1 MARRFLTYN
10 CMKFLRSNYYLVAF
24 IGIVAIFFAP
34 FLSGKLPIPAD
45 SLVGLY
51 HPWRDTLRSNYPN
64 GYPYKNPLITDPVRQ
79 QYPYRFAA
87 ISELKAGRLPQ
98 WNPYS
103 FSGTPLLANL
113 QAAVFYPLN
122 IIFWLTSFQTA
133 WALLVM
139 LQPLLAGMFLY
150 FYLRNFDLSSRAS
163 FLGALSFSFSGFFV
177 AWMEWNTI
185 GHVAAWFPL
194 VLLAKEKLLRKI
206 SLPWV
211 ITLIFAESTL
221 IFSGH
226 AQTAFYAIGFS
237 TMYLLVRILQIA
249 HEQVKAG
256 SKNYSQQL
264 LKNFL
269 IKLQPFL
276 LFGILVIIIT
286 SIQTVPSLKF
296 ILSSARN
303 FDLPDWHRPD
313 WFLPWQHLIQFV
325 APDFFGNP
333 TTGNYWGVWNY
344 GEFVGYI
351 ALFPLLMAFFAIT
364 ARRDRKTLFF
374 TVMLVISVLLALP
387 TAFAKLPYEL
397 NIPFLSTLQPSRIIF
412 LIDFCLSV
420 LAALGLD
427 YVVRPEEK
435 RNRRVLRVIMFI
447 SISIVGL
454 WLVVLFGAQ
463 LGLSYI
469 LIDTIVARRNL
480 AFPTAFFV
488 ISSIGLLGF
497 SRFAFKK
504 IILTRISIII
514 LLGITIFDFYRFF
527 TKFTPFTDPSLLFPT
542 TKTTEFLQSNTG
554 NFRVMSADRRILAPN
569 TTLMYGIQ
577 SVDGY
582 DPLYLQNYG
591 ELIASWTRNRA
602 DISPAAFNRILTP
615 ENSQS
620 LFTNLLGVKYVLSL
634 NPLELPGLVLVFQE
648 GETRVYENKN
658 VLPRVYLAEAVSV
671 QNSPAEVVKQLF
683 ANENLLDRFVFTY
696 VPVSV
701 EPFVLENEERA
712 EISNYTANE
721 ITINVQAKHSRLL
734 VLTDLYYPAWR
745 AYVDEIEAKIIPANY
760 FFRGVVVPIGNH
772 TVTFRI

>member
-1 MARRFLTYN
+1 
-10 CMKFLRSNYYLVAF
+10 MKFWRSNYYLIAF
-24 IGIVAIFFAP
+24 VGVIALFFTP
-34 FLSGKLPIPAD
+34 LISGKLPIPAD

-51 HPWRDTLRSNYPN
+51 HPWRDTLRANYPN
-64 GYPYKNPLITDPVRQ
+64 GYPYKNPLITDPVLQ

-87 ISELKAGRLPQ
+87 ISELKAGRLPK
-98 WNPYS
+98 WNPYN
-103 FSGTPLLANL
+103 FSGTPLLANM

-133 WALLVM
+133 WAILVM
-139 LQPLLAGMFLY
+139 LQPLLAGVFLY

-177 AWMEWNTI
+177 AWLEWNTI

-194 VLLAKEKLLRKI
+194 VLLAKEKLLKKI
-206 SLPWV
+206 SLPWIV
-211 ITLIFAESTL
+211 TLIFAESTL
-221 IFSGH
+221 IFAGH
-226 AQTAFYAIGFS
+226 AQTAFYAISFS
-237 TMYLLVRILQIA
+237 TVYLLVRILQKA
-249 HEQVKAG
+249 HEQIHVN
-256 SKNYSQQL
+256 SKNYGRQL
-264 LKNFL
+264 INKFL
-269 IKLQPFL
+269 IGLWPFI
-276 LFGILVIIIT
+276 LFGSIVIIVT
-286 SIQTVPSLKF
+286 SIQTLPSLQF
-296 ILSSARN
+296 ILNSGRN

-313 WFLPWQHLIQFV
+313 WFLPWQHLVQFV

-351 ALFPLLMAFFAIT
+351 ALFPLLMAFFAVT

-374 TVMLVISVLLALP
+374 TVMLVFSMLLALP

-397 NIPFLSTLQPSRIIF
+397 QIPFLSTLQPSRIIF
-412 LIDFCLSV
+412 IIDFCLSV
-420 LAALGLD
+420 LAAFGLD

-447 SISIVGL
+447 SISMVGL
-454 WLVVLFGAQ
+454 WLVVLFGSR

-469 LIDTIVARRNL
+469 QVDSLVAQRNL

-488 ISSIGLLGF
+488 ISSIGLLGL

-504 IILTRISIII
+504 IVLTRISIII
-514 LLGITIFDFYRFF
+514 LLGITVFDFYRFF

-542 TKTTEFLQSNTG
+542 TKTTEFLQTNTE
-554 NFRVMSADRRILAPN
+554 NFRIMSADRRILAPN
-569 TTLMYGIQ
+569 TALMYQIQ

-582 DPLYLQNYG
+582 DPLYLKNYG
-591 ELIASWTRNRA
+591 ELIAGWTRNRA

-634 NPLELPGLVLVFQE
+634 NPLELPGFVLVFQE

-658 VLPRVYLAEAVSV
+658 ALPRTYLAEAVLL
-671 QNSPAEVVKQLF
+671 QESPQQVVSRIF
-683 ANENLLDRFVFTY
+683 ENKDLLDRFVFTH
-696 VPVSV
+696 VPVSI
-701 EPFVLENEERA
+701 EPFVLENEEHA
-712 EISNYTANE
+712 DIINYSANE
-721 ITINVQAKHSRLL
+721 ITIQVNAKHPRLL
-734 VLTDLYYPAWR
+734 VLTDMYYPAWQ
-745 AYVDEIEAKIIPANY
+745 VFIDETKAEIIPANY
-760 FFRGVVVPIGNH
+760 FFRGVKVPAGSH